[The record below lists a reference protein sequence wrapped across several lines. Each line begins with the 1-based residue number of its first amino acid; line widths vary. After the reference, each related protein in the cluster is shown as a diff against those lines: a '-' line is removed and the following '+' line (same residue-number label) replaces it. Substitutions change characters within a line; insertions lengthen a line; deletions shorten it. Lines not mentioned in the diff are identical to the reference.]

1 MLNCC
6 DATIPPAITT
16 ANATATAATPTTTT
30 TTTTTTTATTK
41 YVPHMFLLI
50 PLYTTLLS
58 VPIRTLTSE
67 WVYPIYHPDTEH
79 EPWNFDRRSL
89 IVYTRAIASTVRY
102 TPGTINQVYI
112 HLRVLKYVRYTPG
125 TFSQVNMYLI
135 FVPRLHYVHQV
146 HNGNQVPCGPPAA
159 LRGVF
164 YCSSKGLY
172 RCRRTIG
179 HFTVGEFTVTGVQLF
194 LFAFLVNSWDID
206 RKTERRWLGTPPC
219 DIPLRKTA
227 IRAYEGKSSELI
239 PPGPRSRVGTCD
251 GRDDK

>member
-1 MLNCC
+1 
-6 DATIPPAITT
+6 
-16 ANATATAATPTTTT
+16 
-30 TTTTTTTATTK
+30 
-41 YVPHMFLLI
+41 
-50 PLYTTLLS
+50 
-58 VPIRTLTSE
+58 
-67 WVYPIYHPDTEH
+67 
-79 EPWNFDRRSL
+79 
-89 IVYTRAIASTVRY
+89 
-102 TPGTINQVYI
+102 
-112 HLRVLKYVRYTPG
+112 
-125 TFSQVNMYLI
+125 MYLI

-239 PPGPRSRVGTCD
+239 PPGPRSRVGTIQLNWVSSAYCPNVTYVLF
-251 GRDDK
+251 GRRKALCCCCWCGTSAEINGRFYSSGKSASAGRWRSPSCKLGKLERWRPSR